1 MFSLEQRK
9 LNLDSV
15 AMLPGKSVI
24 SHLRKRPIQRH
35 ISEKMEVHPQK
46 GFEHTKVKW

>member
-1 MFSLEQRK
+1 MALIMFSLEQRK

-24 SHLRKRPIQRH
+24 S
-35 ISEKMEVHPQK
+35 QK
-46 GFEHTKVKW
+46 TNSIFSVM

>member
-15 AMLPGKSVI
+15 AMLPSKSVI
-24 SHLRKRPIQRH
+24 SQKT
-35 ISEKMEVHPQK
+35 EVHPQI
-46 GFEHTKVKW
+46 GFEHTKVNW